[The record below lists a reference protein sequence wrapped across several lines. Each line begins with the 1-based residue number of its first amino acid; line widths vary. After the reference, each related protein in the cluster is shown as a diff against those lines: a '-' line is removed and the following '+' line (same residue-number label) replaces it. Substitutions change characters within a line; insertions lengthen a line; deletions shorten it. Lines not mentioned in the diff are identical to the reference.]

1 MMDHLQRVSAFWNWL
16 PAFRVVAQTEHLPTA
31 SAQLHVSTSALS
43 RTIKLLE
50 AEVGRP
56 LFRRSGRRIE
66 LNEQGYELLAYVRSA
81 MSLVHEGL
89 LAATSDVF
97 SGAVRISSSG
107 LMTEAYVLPA
117 VAEVLAVHPALVPEV
132 SSAPI
137 ESAAAT
143 LLAGRLD
150 VAFGSSPV
158 HHEELTLV
166 HLGTETSGIYC
177 GPGHPLFDE
186 HEPELERVLSF
197 AFAAP
202 PADQTGVTK
211 EGWPADLPRIVGA
224 RMGQMRSGLQLCR
237 SGAMLAVLP
246 DVLAAQDGVVRRLP
260 ANVVAPTQMFALHRT
275 SVGQPGRAEALVDA
289 VSEQIRRRPGNDA
302 KL

>member
-1 MMDHLQRVSAFWNWL
+1 MDSLQRVSAFWNWL

-31 SAQLHVSTSALS
+31 SEELHVSTSALS

-66 LNEQGYELLAYVRSA
+66 LNEQGQELLAYVRSA
-81 MSLVHEGL
+81 MRLVHEGL

-97 SGAVRISSSG
+97 SGTVRISSSG
-107 LMTEAYVLPA
+107 LMTEAFVIPA
-117 VAEVLAVHPALVPEV
+117 VADVLAVHPALVPELQSV
-132 SSAPI
+132 PI
-137 ESAAAT
+137 ELAAAT

-177 GPGHPLFDE
+177 GPGHPLFEETD
-186 HEPELERVLSF
+186 PVLERVLSF
-197 AFAAP
+197 PFAAP
-202 PADQTGVTK
+202 PADPTGMTK
-211 EGWPADLPRIVGA
+211 EGWPADLPRIIGA
-224 RMGQMRSGLQLCR
+224 RMGQMRTGLQLCR
-237 SGAMLAVLP
+237 SGVMLAVLP
-246 DVLAAQDGVVRRLP
+246 DVMAAHDGEVRRLP
-260 ANVVAPTQMFALHRT
+260 FDVVAPTQMFALHRR
-275 SVGQPGRAEALVDA
+275 SLGQPGRTEAVVDA
-289 VSEQIRRRPGNDA
+289 VSERIRSRSDE
-302 KL
+302 